1 MRETVVTPNSG
12 KKAPRAPNGYIGVA
26 LIRAHRAFRQ
36 SGERR
41 LAGLGLRLGQELILL
56 KLAPREAL
64 SQTGLA
70 EQLGVEQATLSIML
84 GRMEKAG
91 LVRRRTDPEDARV
104 ARVCA
109 TAKGLSLVGPVR
121 RLWRE
126 QERSLLR
133 GLTKDEQ
140 MTLGDLLARIRAN
153 VEMRRTDHDG
163 KS

>member
-1 MRETVVTPNSG
+1 MPDSG
-12 KKAPRAPNGYIGVA
+12 KKAPRTLNGYIGIA

-104 ARVCA
+104 TRVCA

-126 QERSLLR
+126 QERSLLG
-133 GLTKDEQ
+133 GLTEEDQK
-140 MTLGDLLARIRAN
+140 TLANLLARIRAN
-153 VEMRRTDHDG
+153 VETRRTAHDG
-163 KS
+163 RA